1 MAVQVTGYFKN
12 PETEAIFKDPLLLI
26 QFYGLPK
33 GKLAVDVNIVVNKEQ
48 RGAFPFEISVEDLD
62 DTKVTTSSVYGELLR
77 RIQDKLIE
85 HIPST
90 NEENSTITLNVI

>member
-1 MAVQVTGYFKN
+1 MAIQVTGYFKN

-33 GKLAVDVNIVVNKEQ
+33 GKLVVDVNIVVNGEQ

-62 DTKVTTSSVYGELLR
+62 NTEVTTSSVYGELLR
-77 RIQDKLIE
+77 RIQQKLIKYL
-85 HIPST
+85 PST
-90 NEENSTITLNVI
+90 NEENSIVTLNVI